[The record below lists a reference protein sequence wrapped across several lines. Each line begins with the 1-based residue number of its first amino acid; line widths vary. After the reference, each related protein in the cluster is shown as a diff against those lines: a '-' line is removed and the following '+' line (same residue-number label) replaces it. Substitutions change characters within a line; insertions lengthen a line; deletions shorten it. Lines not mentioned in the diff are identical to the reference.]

1 MKFPTRIRVNC
12 FLIALFSMQTGLVM
26 SSPERGK
33 LPGKLFCLIRAR
45 GTYSTRLPDFLMW
58 HLSLQSVGPIQ
69 IASFKVS
76 YKY

>member
-1 MKFPTRIRVNC
+1 MKFSTRIQINC
-12 FLIALFSMQTGLVM
+12 FLIALFSMQTGMVM

-33 LPGKLFCLIRAR
+33 LPGKLFCSIRGR
-45 GTYSTRLPDFLMW
+45 GTYITLLPHFLMW

-69 IASFKVS
+69 IVSFEVS